1 MMGTSKDSMKEMI
14 VLSFSLCRSS
24 KGYGSFHID
33 KGYGSFHI
41 DKGYGSFHIDK
52 GYGSFHI
59 DKGKEKKQKNHYL
72 YDSDYARTRSGT

>member
-33 KGYGSFHI
+33 KG
-41 DKGYGSFHIDK
+41 
-52 GYGSFHI
+52 
-59 DKGKEKKQKNHYL
+59 KEKKQKNHYL
-72 YDSDYARTRSGT
+72 YDSDYACTRSGTVTIYILHFRKSLFFRVKCLYYTFLH

>member
-1 MMGTSKDSMKEMI
+1 MI

-24 KGYGSFHID
+24 
-33 KGYGSFHI
+33 
-41 DKGYGSFHIDK
+41 KGYGSFHIDK

>member
-33 KGYGSFHI
+33 KG
-41 DKGYGSFHIDK
+41 
-52 GYGSFHI
+52 
-59 DKGKEKKQKNHYL
+59 KEKKQKNHYL
-72 YDSDYARTRSGT
+72 YDSDYACTRSGT